1 MILSGVLIVFIF
13 GVTQP
18 LVDYAL
24 GKGGSQGVHGGGS
37 GGAMAAT

>member
-24 GKGGSQGVHGGGS
+24 GKGGSQGVHGSS